1 MELEGM
7 STSSTPAF
15 CLLVRAP
22 MVQPQQGA
30 SVEGRGSGWGSPRGH
45 LSAPAAMASWGSAAS
60 ACNRTG
66 LSLGK
71 LPH

>member
-30 SVEGRGSGWGSPRGH
+30 SVEGSGSGWVGES
-45 LSAPAAMASWGSAAS
+45 
-60 ACNRTG
+60 
-66 LSLGK
+66 
-71 LPH
+71 